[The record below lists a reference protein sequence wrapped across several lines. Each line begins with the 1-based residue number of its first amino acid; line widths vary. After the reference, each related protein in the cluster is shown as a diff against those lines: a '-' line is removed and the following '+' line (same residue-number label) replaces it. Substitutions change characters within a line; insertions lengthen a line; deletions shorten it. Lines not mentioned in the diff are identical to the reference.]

1 MIIFSLIILNI
12 RIGLYIINNYF
23 FNYEKYGIYKKK
35 IKILGIVIRKSVH
48 RNIFLYIFKIKIVF
62 MTLL

>member
-12 RIGLYIINNYF
+12 SIGLYIINNYF

-35 IKILGIVIRKSVH
+35 NKNSLDCYKKICSSKY
-48 RNIFLYIFKIKIVF
+48 FLIYIQN
-62 MTLL
+62 

>member
-35 IKILGIVIRKSVH
+35 NKNSLDCYKKICSSKY
-48 RNIFLYIFKIKIVF
+48 FLIYIQN
-62 MTLL
+62 